1 MKEKI
6 LLCISGA
13 SLAHLGI
20 NLANELAK
28 TRETY
33 LIISKSAKVVLKKEY
48 KKKFKLDKRI
58 ILLKNSD
65 ISACTA
71 SGSFGINKTIVLPC
85 SINTLAKIANGI
97 ADNLITRSCA
107 VALKERRKLILAL
120 RELPLSTITCKQ
132 SYELSS
138 LGAIIAPPIMASYA
152 QAKSRKNMENFLLG
166 KWLDLLEVEHKLY
179 KKWS

>member
-13 SLAHLGI
+13 SLAHLGLK
-20 NLANELAK
+20 LANELAK
-28 TRETY
+28 SVETY
-33 LIISKSAKVVLKKEY
+33 LIISKNAKTVLKKEY
-48 KKKFKLDKRI
+48 KKKFKIDKRI
-58 ILLKNSD
+58 IILKNSD
-65 ISACTA
+65 IAACTA
-71 SGSFGINKTIVLPC
+71 SGSFGISKTIVLPC

-132 SYELSS
+132 CYELSS
-138 LGAIIAPPIMASYA
+138 FGVIIAPPIMASYS
-152 QAKSRKNMENFLLG
+152 QVKSLKDMEKFLLG
-166 KWLDLLEVEHKLY
+166 KWLDLLEVKHKLY